1 MIYLEE
7 IKEIKPEELKEK
19 KISDWGLV
27 ILVAIIVLT
36 LAVIISFNFFKKE
49 TPRTI
54 DELHSLNLNGKLK
67 EEEGYLYDGYSF
79 VFANG
84 LWYTQYQVLTA
95 RGANLFNIPLHY
107 SPKELEDI
115 PTEGGLNA
123 TLFDSE
129 EEIYVTFDPLGQNL
143 NYVALA
149 VGEFDQNIIKAFNKM
164 PVAACDKNETK
175 ACETRPIITCNNTD
189 KPVLYLQQEPEAK
202 VIFEDNCMI
211 VQGQGAE
218 IVRAVDRLLL
228 KLYGIMP

>member
-1 MIYLEE
+1 MEN

-19 KISDWGLV
+19 KISDWGLIIAV
-27 ILVAIIVLT
+27 AAIIL
-36 LAVIISFNFFKKE
+36 IIAIIIGFNFFKKE
-49 TPRTI
+49 TPKTI

-67 EEEGYLYDGYSF
+67 EEEGYVYNGYSF

-84 LWYTQYQVLTA
+84 LWYTQVQNMAGTS
-95 RGANLFNIPLHY
+95 LFDIPLHY
-107 SPKELEDI
+107 GPKAVEDVSI
-115 PTEGGLNA
+115 EGEFNS
-123 TLFDSE
+123 TPFNSE
-129 EEIYVTFDPLGQNL
+129 RGIYITFDPLGQNL

-149 VGEFDQNIIKAFNKM
+149 VGEFDQNIIKAFNKI

-175 ACETRPIITCNNTD
+175 ACGTRPIITCDNTN

-211 VQGQGAE
+211 VQGQGPE

>member
-1 MIYLEE
+1 LEE

-27 ILVAIIVLT
+27 ILVAVIALI
-36 LAVIISFNFFKKE
+36 LAVIIGFNLFKKE
-49 TPRTI
+49 TPKTI
-54 DELHSLNLNGKLK
+54 DELHSLNLEGKLK
-67 EEEGYLYDGYSF
+67 EEEGYVYDGYSF

-84 LWYTQYQVLTA
+84 LWYTQVQNIAGTS
-95 RGANLFNIPLHY
+95 LFDIPLHY
-107 SPKELEDI
+107 GPKSVEDI
-115 PTEGGLNA
+115 PTEGGLNI

-129 EEIYVTFDPLGQNL
+129 KGVYITFDPLGQNL

-175 ACETRPIITCNNTD
+175 ACEARPIITCDNTN
-189 KPVLYLQQEPEAK
+189 KPVLYLQQEPETK
-202 VIFEDNCMI
+202 VIFENNCMI
-211 VQGQGAE
+211 VQGQGPE